1 MVIHVLSRGD
11 PAHRRELAAVAQ
23 TQGIDALLDDPE
35 LPELLRRAPVL
46 DRPTA
51 SLFVYVVVREAL
63 RTAGVDDRPLADYVA
78 ALVFEF
84 GMRGRAFRIA
94 QFDDEEYR
102 YLVDLVADVAS
113 EPGRRGFLLRAHL
126 GNFSLWLAGV
136 FPDHIT
142 AREERRGGPGL
153 RYYEELGAQGYR
165 LAADHR
171 MAEQLDLVELYRRV
185 AGSFGAVRVALNR
198 ISDRLLFPHVNT
210 PARLLRQVGDAFQA
224 GA

>member
-1 MVIHVLSRGD
+1 MILANLRERIAATDVDMVIQLLSRGD
-11 PAHRRELAAVAQ
+11 AAHRQRLARLVQ
-23 TQGIDALLDDPE
+23 SQGIDALLDDPE
-35 LPELLRRAPVL
+35 LPELLRGAPEL

-51 SLFVYVVVREAL
+51 SLFVYVVVRQAL
-63 RTAGVDDRPLADYVA
+63 RAAGVDDRPLADYVA
-78 ALVFEF
+78 ALMFEF

-94 QFDDEEYR
+94 RFDDEEYR
-102 YLVDLVADVAS
+102 YLVDLVADVSS

-153 RYYEELGAQGYR
+153 RYYEELGAQGFR

-171 MAEQLDLVELYRRV
+171 MAQQLDLAGLYRRV
-185 AGSFGAVRVALNR
+185 AGSFSGCALTGSGGWR
-198 ISDRLLFPHVNT
+198 
-210 PARLLRQVGDAFQA
+210 
-224 GA
+224 